1 MKNLKKVLA
10 LVVALTMVLGTVSFA
25 AFTDVAEDSNVY
37 TAVQTL
43 SSLSILNGYEDGSFG
58 PEKDITR
65 AEFCAVVCRALGL
78 GDPAKGATS
87 FTDVA
92 ADHWAS
98 GYINLAAGQGIVNG
112 YGNGLFGPE
121 DNVTYEQAVKM
132 LVVALGFEP
141 MAAQKGGYP
150 TGYLVVANTYGM
162 TENVVAAGDA
172 APANRGV
179 VAQLTYN
186 ALDIPMMA
194 QTGFG
199 TNVEYKIQDGNNGT
213 KYQTLLTGLKVAK
226 LGGIVEAT
234 AVIGGVAEGTMN
246 FLVNDN
252 FDNNAWDEVDKDV
265 TSAGVSNLYNLKLAE
280 GINAD
285 AYVGYAA
292 EIFAKEV
299 RGGWEV
305 IAIMPGVD
313 SETIT
318 IAKKDVKGTPTP
330 TAIEY
335 YESATATKT
344 KKVTLDS
351 VSTAII
357 NNVADLSIGSNWSG
371 LSADAEIIIINNDT
385 DSAFD
390 TIVIKDYA
398 YIIVEEVEADRD
410 RFSTTDALTY
420 KFDFETDGISNVIV
434 NKAGEAI
441 TLADFA
447 EGDVLAV
454 ISEGDKRSDFAWIE
468 VINLGQNVV
477 TGKVTEKNDG
487 TVKSLYVD
495 GVEYEITADYITEFS
510 SLKANAEGTFY
521 LTKAGKIFDADITA
535 SVAGNFGYI
544 LEAGFGKS
552 GAFSETW
559 QIRMLAKDGSV
570 AVYTVA
576 DKFTVNS
583 DANKFSVASDA
594 GYTKI
599 SASQPREL
607 QNIVS
612 DGSYKT
618 DAAEKLVTYRLDGN
632 GNIKELVFV
641 ASTPIVDGEYKAD
654 AQTVG
659 KKLLAD
665 DALIF
670 NVDTSSMDN
679 VSLVSVSSLVDESK
693 YTGYVAK
700 SDIKEDAFD
709 CFVITK
715 GDAAIDYTQDL
726 AIVSAKSTVLVND
739 DNATKLSY
747 YTANDETLKEI
758 TITVDTQMH
767 GSSESD
773 YVKGT
778 VFMFTEGADGVATD
792 ITVIA
797 KVTGADI
804 YALQAGSV
812 DAVVRD
818 DDNQFVVGYI
828 KDMTSRNGGRVIEYV
843 GTLRE
848 KDAYSD
854 AQRDTL
860 VTASSAETIVVK
872 SGANGYTFVNNQD
885 ANRSYIAVAD
895 WQADEVYKEEA
906 VLSSGVQIGST
917 KTYFIARLYNGT
929 VKDIIT
935 LGDRK

>member
-78 GDPAKGATS
+78 GDPAQGATQ

-150 TGYLVVANTYGM
+150 TGYLVVANTYGL

-199 TNVEYKIQDGNNGT
+199 TNVEFKIQDGNNGT

-234 AVIGGVAEGTMN
+234 YIIGGGISEGTMN
-246 FLVNDN
+246 FLVTDN

-265 TSAGVSNLYNLKLAE
+265 TSAGISNLYNLKLAE

-285 AYVGYAA
+285 SYVGYAA

-313 SETIT
+313 SETLT
-318 IAKKDVKGTPTP
+318 IAKKDVDTIDSTK
-330 TAIEY
+330 IEY
-335 YESATATKT
+335 FESATATKA
-344 KKVTLDS
+344 KKVTLDG
-351 VSTAII
+351 VADAII
-357 NNVADLSIGSNWSG
+357 NNVAGLNIAANWSG
-371 LSADAEIIIINNDT
+371 LTADAEITIINNDT

-398 YIIVEEVEADRD
+398 YVIVDEVDADRD
-410 RFSTTDALTY
+410 RFSTTDATTY
-420 KFDFETDGISNVIV
+420 RFDFEDESKSNVIV
-434 NKAGEAI
+434 NKDGDAI
-441 TLADFA
+441 ALADFA

-454 ISEGDKRSDFAWIE
+454 ISENNERSGFDWIE

-477 TGKVTEKNDG
+477 TGTVTELDG
-487 TVKSLYVD
+487 SKSIYVD
-495 GVEYEITADYITEFS
+495 GVEYERTALFTDS
-510 SLKANAEGTFY
+510 VKANSEGTFY

-544 LEAGFGKS
+544 LEADFGKV
-552 GAFSETW
+552 GAFSDTW
-559 QIRMLAKDGSV
+559 QIRMITKDGKV
-570 AVYTVA
+570 DVYTVA
-576 DKFTVNS
+576 DKLAVNS
-583 DANKFSVASDA
+583 DAYTHGEGLTAYSDA
-594 GYTKI
+594 
-599 SASQPREL
+599 APAEL
-607 QNIVS
+607 AAIKA
-612 DGSYKT
+612 DGNSFKANY
-618 DAAEKLVTYRLDGN
+618 ANKLVTYRLDAN
-632 GNIKELVFV
+632 NKIKEIKFLNPDKVYV
-641 ASTPIVDGEYKAD
+641 NGEYNAD
-654 AQTVG
+654 AQTVD

-665 DALIF
+665 DAVIV
-670 NVDTSSMDN
+670 NIDTTSMDN
-679 VSLVSVSSLVDESK
+679 VGLVTVSSLVDEAN
-693 YTGYVAK
+693 YEGYVVK
-700 SDIKEDAFD
+700 LDPNDVTDTDYDF
-709 CFVITK
+709 FVIYD
-715 GDAAIDYTQDL
+715 GQAAIDYTQDL
-726 AIVSAKSTVLVND
+726 AIVSAMSTVLVND
-739 DNATKLSY
+739 DNATKISY
-747 YTANDETLKEI
+747 YTSNDETLKEI
-758 TITVDTQMH
+758 TIDGETSFEA
-767 GSSESD
+767 GSLSD
-773 YVKGT
+773 LAKGS
-778 VFMFTEGADGVATD
+778 VFMFAEKGEGIASHVA
-792 ITVIA
+792 VIA
-797 KVTGADI
+797 KEVSGKYVLLGGASKA
-804 YALQAGSV
+804 ALE
-812 DAVVRD
+812 D
-818 DDNQFVVGYI
+818 DDNQFVAGFI
-828 KDMTSRNGGRVIEYV
+828 TEMASRNGGRVVDYEGLFV
-843 GTLRE
+843 E
-848 KDAYSD
+848 KRSASD
-854 AQRDTL
+854 ASAT
-860 VTASSAETIVVK
+860 SSADTIVVK
-872 SGANGYTFVNNQD
+872 SGVNAYTFVNNSTPD
-885 ANRSYIAVAD
+885 RAYIAVAD
-895 WQADEVYKEEA
+895 WQADEVYKEELDL
-906 VLSSGVQIGST
+906 LSDGVTPAGTSD
-917 KTYFIARLYNGT
+917 KTYFIARLYNGS
-929 VKDIIT
+929 VVDIIT
-935 LGDRK
+935 LGDRVNNAE

>member
-234 AVIGGVAEGTMN
+234 AVIGGVAAGTMN
-246 FLVNDN
+246 FLVTDN

-285 AYVGYAA
+285 SYVGYAA

-299 RGGWEV
+299 RGGYEV

-313 SETIT
+313 SETLT
-318 IAKKDVKGTPTP
+318 IAKKDVATIDSTKV
-330 TAIEY
+330 EY
-335 YESATATKT
+335 FESATATKA
-344 KKVTLDS
+344 KKVTLDG

-357 NNVADLSIGSNWSG
+357 NNVAGLSVAGNWAS
-371 LSADAEIIIINNDT
+371 LSADAEITIINNDT

-390 TIVIKDYA
+390 TIVIKDYD
-398 YIIVEEVEADRD
+398 YVIVDEVDADRD
-410 RFSTTDALTY
+410 RFSTKDATTY
-420 KFDFETDGISNVIV
+420 RFDFETDGISNVIV
-434 NKAGEAI
+434 NKDGEAI

-454 ISEGDKRSDFAWIE
+454 ISEGDQRSNFAWIE

-477 TGKVTEKNDG
+477 TGTVTELDG
-487 TVKSLYVD
+487 SKSIYVD
-495 GVEYEITADYITEFS
+495 GVEYERTAAFVES
-510 SLKANAEGTFY
+510 VKANSEGTFY
-521 LTKAGKIFDADITA
+521 LTKSGKIFDVEISA

-544 LEAGFGKS
+544 LEADFGKV
-552 GAFSETW
+552 GAFSDTW
-559 QIRMLAKDGSV
+559 QIRMITKDGKV
-570 AVYTVA
+570 DVYTVA
-576 DKFTVNS
+576 DKLAVNS
-583 DANKFSVASDA
+583 DAYTHGEGLVAYSSAQPAELAAIKADGNSFKANYNNKM
-594 GYTKI
+594 
-599 SASQPREL
+599 
-607 QNIVS
+607 
-612 DGSYKT
+612 
-618 DAAEKLVTYRLDGN
+618 VTYRLDAN
-632 GNIKELVFV
+632 NKIKELKFLDAAKVSV
-641 ASTPIVDGEYKAD
+641 SGEYNAD
-654 AQTVG
+654 AQTVD

-665 DALIF
+665 DAVIV
-670 NVDTSSMDN
+670 NIDTTSMDS
-679 VSLVSVSSLVDESK
+679 VSVVSVSSLVDEAD
-693 YTGYVAK
+693 YTGYVVK
-700 SDIKEDAFD
+700 VDPLDVTDTDYDF
-709 CFVITK
+709 FVIYD
-715 GDAAIDYTQDL
+715 GQAAIDYTQDL

-739 DNATKLSY
+739 DNATKISY
-747 YTANDETLKEI
+747 YTSNDETLKEI
-758 TITVDTQMH
+758 TIDGETSFEA
-767 GSSESD
+767 GSLSD
-773 YVKGT
+773 LDKGA
-778 VFMFTEGADGVATD
+778 VFMFAEKGEG
-792 ITVIA
+792 IA
-797 KVTGADI
+797 SHV
-804 YALQAGSV
+804 
-812 DAVVRD
+812 AVVAKQVSGAYQLLAGASKAALED
-818 DDNQFVVGYI
+818 DDNQFVAGYI
-828 KDMTSRNGGRVIEYV
+828 VEMASRNGGRVVDYNGFLV
-843 GTLRE
+843 E
-848 KDAYSD
+848 KRSASD
-854 AQRDTL
+854 ASAT
-860 VTASSAETIVVK
+860 SSADTIVVK
-872 SGANGYTFVNNQD
+872 SGVNAYTFVNNSTPD
-885 ANRSYIAVAD
+885 RAYIAVAD
-895 WQADEVYKEEA
+895 WQADEVYKEELDL
-906 VLSSGVQIGST
+906 LSDGVTPAGTSD
-917 KTYFIARLYNGT
+917 KTYFIARLYNGS
-929 VKDIIT
+929 VVDIIT
-935 LGDRK
+935 LGDRVNN